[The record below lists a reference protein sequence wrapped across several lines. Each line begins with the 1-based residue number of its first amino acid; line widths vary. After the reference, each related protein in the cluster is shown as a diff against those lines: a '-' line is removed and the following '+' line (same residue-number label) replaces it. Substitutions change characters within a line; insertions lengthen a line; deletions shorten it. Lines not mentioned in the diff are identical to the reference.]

1 MFGKKFQDINL
12 IKKQPFK
19 FEKSNLE
26 IKEIFNEPNYSFII
40 VRSKK
45 KQILK
50 MPVKSFF
57 FITEEEFKK
66 NLKIIY
72 SGKDYL
78 SLCEKK
84 NYFIFFNKNILLN
97 DLTVIKNL
105 KKKVSTK
112 KIIVVPKKK
121 YWGYICNLFNKN
133 NSCAKE
139 IFMKQNTQSSME
151 FHIKKQESYYIYE
164 GELDIGLRYS
174 RAKQKIT
181 KLKKN
186 NIFTMMPGTMHMRMA
201 KKNTIIIE
209 MSNKDDDTDS
219 IIVHDGKTY
228 KFKTN

>member
-57 FITEEEFKK
+57 FISEEEFKK

-84 NYFIFFNKNILLN
+84 KLFHFF
-97 DLTVIKNL
+97 
-105 KKKVSTK
+105 SQ
-112 KIIVVPKKK
+112 K
-121 YWGYICNLFNKN
+121 Y
-133 NSCAKE
+133 SVE
-139 IFMKQNTQSSME
+139 
-151 FHIKKQESYYIYE
+151 
-164 GELDIGLRYS
+164 
-174 RAKQKIT
+174 
-181 KLKKN
+181 
-186 NIFTMMPGTMHMRMA
+186 
-201 KKNTIIIE
+201 
-209 MSNKDDDTDS
+209 
-219 IIVHDGKTY
+219 
-228 KFKTN
+228 